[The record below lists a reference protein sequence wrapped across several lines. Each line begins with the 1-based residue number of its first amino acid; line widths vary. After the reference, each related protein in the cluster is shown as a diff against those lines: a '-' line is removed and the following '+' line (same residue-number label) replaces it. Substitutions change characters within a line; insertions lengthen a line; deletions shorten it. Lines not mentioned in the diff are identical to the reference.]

1 MGDMSKPSLPTKKRK
16 QIQRVS
22 VMFCLACF
30 PAFISTVLADDLTDC
45 ISSMIGPK
53 NDAMTVGELRL
64 LCKKM
69 IHEGSFNGG
78 SNEVAVAS
86 DRFRKDSEHVLE
98 PYTLMSHKP
107 NYILLGAYNSHS
119 YNPDL
124 FRSQYRVDTIELDD
138 TEAQF
143 QISVKTP
150 LLLNVLDTFD
160 LYAAYSNRSF
170 WQYYNSSISSPF
182 RETNHEPEMWA
193 QFRSD
198 YQMLGLNNSANMLGI
213 VHQSNG
219 QGGILSRSWNRVYV
233 NFIFDRGNFALA
245 FKPWYRLPE
254 SSSDDDNPDITDYLG
269 HAEFYV
275 AYKRKKYVLSAMF
288 RNNIESE
295 FERGAVQLSWSFP
308 LWEYPYLKGYI
319 QYFSGY
325 GESMIDYDQYVN
337 RIGVGFILT
346 DIL

>member
-1 MGDMSKPSLPTKKRK
+1 MEKASCSTKKQK
-16 QIQRVS
+16 CILYVAA
-22 VMFCLACF
+22 MFCWVCMS
-30 PAFISTVLADDLTDC
+30 AFIPTVMADDLSDC
-45 ISSMIGPK
+45 ISSMVGPK
-53 NDAMTVGELRL
+53 NDALTVGELRL
-64 LCKKM
+64 LCQKM

-78 SNEVAVAS
+78 SKEVAVTS
-86 DRFRKDSEHVLE
+86 ERFRQDSEHVLE

-107 NYILLGAYNSHS
+107 NYILLGAYNSHH

-124 FRSQYRVDTIELDD
+124 FRAQYSNDSIELDD

-150 LLLNVLDTFD
+150 LLLSVFDTFD
-160 LYAAYSNRSF
+160 LYAAYTNRSF

-182 RETNHEPEMWA
+182 RETNHEPEVWA
-193 QFRSD
+193 QFYSD
-198 YQMLGLNNSANMLGI
+198 RQILGLNNSANMLGI

-219 QGGILSRSWNRVYV
+219 QGGTLSRSWNRVYAS
-233 NFIFDRGNFALA
+233 FIFDRGNFALA

-269 HAEFYV
+269 HAEFYA
-275 AYKRKKYVLSAMF
+275 AYKHKSHVFSAML

-325 GESMIDYDQYVN
+325 GESMIDYNQYVN

-346 DIL
+346 DRL